1 MGTIING
8 NKWSGACVNGNVVSG
23 LVKNGAV
30 FYKKNQQGYFLI
42 EYTDISDIKS
52 ESKYSDF
59 SLLNNFTKNN
69 SNIKICKISNFNL
82 TVVDYNLASMF
93 SNCYNLEAIDLNN
106 FDTSNITSLAWT
118 FSGCYKLNNVNLS
131 GFNTSNVTIMYN
143 MFQSCRSLTDLDLS
157 NFNTKKVTNMEGM
170 FNGCN
175 KLKNL
180 DISGFDFDSVKN
192 SNRMFDGIP
201 RDCLIKVK
209 DQASKDF
216 VLGVRSNLTNVVI
229 A

>member
-30 FYKKNQQGYFLI
+30 FYKREQGYFLI
-42 EYTDISDIKS
+42 EYTDINDIKS
-52 ESKYSDF
+52 ESKYLDF
-59 SLLNNFTKNN
+59 SLLNNFTENN

-82 TVVDYNLASMF
+82 TAFDYNLVDMF
-93 SNCYNLEAIDLNN
+93 SNCYNLEAVDLSN

-118 FSGCYKLNNVNLS
+118 FSNCYKLNNVNLN

-143 MFQSCRSLTDLDLS
+143 MFQTCKSLTDLDLS
-157 NFNTKKVTNMEGM
+157 NFNTKKVTNMEEM

-180 DISGFDFDSVKN
+180 DISGFDFSSVKN

-216 VLGVRSNLTNVVI
+216 VLGVRSDLTNVVI
-229 A
+229 V